1 MNSTANTMRT
11 WRLHEYG
18 QPVDVLKLETVAIP
32 EPGDGELRVRILGV
46 PLNLNDLERVTG
58 GNMMVRP
65 EFPYAPGM
73 EVMGVVD
80 KCGAG
85 CEAWQG
91 KRVIAM
97 TAGAHGGYDEYAI
110 CPPVSAFEIP
120 ESIALPD
127 AAAIYFAYHLA
138 WLGLYE
144 RAKVQAGETVLIHA
158 AAGSVGSA
166 AIQLAVNAGARV
178 IATAGS
184 DEKLDW
190 CRTLGAEIAINYSS
204 DDFVAAVKE
213 ATNGKGVDI
222 VFDNVGEAVMEKS
235 LGAVAYNG
243 RYVMNGFSSDKT
255 VADEK
260 HLVPR
265 RLALSN
271 INLCTV
277 LLAYADDAMAE
288 FLKDGMGWNF
298 VPAALG
304 EQITAE
310 ITEAVEK
317 GAIKPAIGKV
327 IGFNDIPN
335 ALQDLGNRKT
345 IGKIVALCES

>member
-1 MNSTANTMRT
+1 MTTSTKQMRA

-18 QPVDVLKLETVAIP
+18 QPIDVLKLELVDIP
-32 EPGDGELRVRILGV
+32 EPGDGELRVKVLGI
-46 PLNLNDLERVTG
+46 PFNLNDLERVTG

-65 EFPYAPGM
+65 EFPYSPGM

-80 KCGAG
+80 KCGQG

-91 KRVIAM
+91 KHVVAM
-97 TAGAHGGYDEYAI
+97 PAGAHGGYAEYAI
-110 CPPVSAFEIP
+110 CPPVSAFEVPKEIP
-120 ESIALPD
+120 LPD
-127 AAAIYFAYHLA
+127 AAAIYFPYHLA

-190 CRTLGAEIAINYSS
+190 CRKLGAEIAVNYNS
-204 DDFVAAVKE
+204 DDFVAVVKE
-213 ATNGKGVDI
+213 ATNKKGVDI

-235 LGAVAYNG
+235 FGAIAYNG
-243 RYVMNGFSSDKT
+243 RYIMNGFSSDKT

-260 HLVPR
+260 FLVPR

-271 INLCTV
+271 MSLCTV
-277 LLAYADDAMAE
+277 MLAYANEAMSE

-298 VPAALG
+298 VPEALG
-304 EQITAE
+304 EQINKDIIAL
-310 ITEAVEK
+310 VQQGK
-317 GAIKPAIGKV
+317 IKPAIGQV
-327 IGFNDIPN
+327 VTFDDIPQT
-335 ALQDLGNRKT
+335 LQDLGDRKT
-345 IGKIVALCES
+345 VGKIVATL